1 MTDRNRHKL
10 SLALA
15 IAGTLMMCALA
26 LDSIHRTWAVFDLP
40 TFKASK
46 PPLLDVAVEPLRGPC
61 V

>member
-1 MTDRNRHKL
+1 VTDRRCHKL
-10 SLALA
+10 SLILA

-26 LDSIHRTWAVFDLP
+26 LDSIHRDVAVFDMP

-46 PPLLDVAVEPLRGPC
+46 PPLLDTTVEPLRGPC

>member
-1 MTDRNRHKL
+1 MTDRSRHKV
-10 SLALA
+10 SLVLA

-26 LDSIHRTWAVFDLP
+26 LDSIHRTFAVFDMP

-46 PPLLDVAVEPLRGPC
+46 PPLLDATVEPTRGPC